1 MIKRISHISPLQ
13 LGTVLAVLYGTLAL
27 VVFVPLFLIIGLIAS
42 HLPQTT
48 NQQPMPAIGMVAG
61 AVIAPIFYAVFGFI
75 GGVIAAFIY
84 NLVAGWTGGI
94 EITLVDVAPA
104 LPAQATVQTNY

>member
-27 VVFVPLFLIIGLIAS
+27 VVFVPLFLIIGLVVS
-42 HLPQTT
+42 HLPQTA
-48 NQQPMPAIGMVAG
+48 NQQPMPAIGMVAS

-75 GGVIAAFIY
+75 GGVIAAFVY

-94 EITLVDVAPA
+94 EFTLVDVAPA
-104 LPAQATVQTNY
+104 IPAQGTLPTTY

>member
-1 MIKRISHISPLQ
+1 MIKRISQVSPLQ

-27 VVFVPLFLIIGLIAS
+27 VIFVPLFLIFGLIAS
-42 HLPQTT
+42 HLPQTA
-48 NQQPMPAIGMVAG
+48 NQQPMPAVGMIAG
-61 AVIAPIFYAVFGFI
+61 AVIFPILYAVFGFI

-94 EITLVDVAPA
+94 EFTLVDVAPA
-104 LPAQATVQTNY
+104 LPAQGNVPTTY

>member
-1 MIKRISHISPLQ
+1 MTKRISHIAPVQ

-27 VVFVPLFLIIGLIAS
+27 VVFVPLFLLISLIGS
-42 HLPQTT
+42 HLPQA
-48 NQQPMPAIGMVAG
+48 NPQAMPAIGMVAG

-94 EITLVDVAPA
+94 EFTLVDVAPA
-104 LPAQATVQTNY
+104 IPSQATLPTSY

>member
-1 MIKRISHISPLQ
+1 MIKRISHVSPLQ
-13 LGTVLAVLYGTLAL
+13 LGTVLAVLYGTIAL
-27 VVFVPLFLIIGLIAS
+27 VIFVPLFLIFGLIVS
-42 HLPQTT
+42 HLPQTG
-48 NQQPMPAIGMVAG
+48 NQQPMPAIGVVAG

-94 EITLVDVAPA
+94 EFTLADVVPPVPSQGS
-104 LPAQATVQTNY
+104 LPANY